1 MIETRHIPKKAE
13 QNNDRFEEYISDSVK
28 DDENDNIHET
38 NNIHLLSFKDPEG
51 CPLYEQI
58 VEGKKTVEG
67 RKNSPTYQKINVGDM
82 LLLSDRSKGI
92 LECEVTYVNLYADV
106 EEYLAKEG
114 LETALGNTVK
124 CRNVSNIQDASN
136 IYYEFVK
143 EKEIINLKKT
153 FGHGFLGIGIKFLHE
168 YKKYFETLSDPWF
181 DFIRDGKKTVEAR
194 LDKSWVKNLN
204 PYDMIEFT
212 RVSSMSNNTKN
223 IAKIHIIVTKVVRYK
238 SFTDLFD
245 DVGLD
250 NVLPGKKNYDEGISV
265 YLQWY
270 TKNKEK
276 ELGVVGIFF
285 KII

>member
-1 MIETRHIPKKAE
+1 MIATKYSTKKTE
-13 QNNDRFEEYISDSVK
+13 QNNDRYEVYVSDSVK
-28 DDENDNIHET
+28 DSDNDDNIHDMST
-38 NNIHLLSFKDPEG
+38 VHLLSFKDPEG

-67 RKNSPTYQKINVGDM
+67 RKNSPTYQKINVGDT
-82 LLLSDRSKGI
+82 LLLSDKSKGI
-92 LECEVTYVNLYADV
+92 LECKVTYINMYSDV

-124 CRNVSNIQDASN
+124 CRNVLNIQDASN

-143 EKEIINLKKT
+143 EKEIIDLKKK

-168 YKKYFETLSDPWF
+168 YKKYFESLDDTWF
-181 DFIRDGKKTVEAR
+181 DFIRNGEKIAEGR

-212 RVSSMSNNTKN
+212 RVSNN
-223 IAKIHIIVTKVVRYK
+223 AKDISKINVIVTKVVRYK
-238 SFTDLFD
+238 SFSDLFD

-250 NVLPGKKNYDEGISV
+250 KVLPGKNTYDEGIAV
-265 YLQWY
+265 YRQWY
-270 TKNKEK
+270 SEEKEK